1 MSLKP
6 LRLESLGA
14 RVGEEIGVSP
24 WLAVDQQRID
34 LFAQA
39 IDDPQWIHVDPV
51 RAKEGPF
58 GTTIAHGFLTL
69 SLLSH
74 LFATTFSFADARM
87 GINYGLNKVR
97 FTAPLPAGSR
107 IRARFTLAS
116 LEPLAG
122 GGWQM
127 VWKVVVEREGSAK
140 TVLVAEW
147 LIRHY

>member
-1 MSLKP
+1 MDLIP
-6 LRLESLGA
+6 LRLESLAA

-34 LFAQA
+34 LFARA

-97 FTAPLPAGSR
+97 FTAPLPVGSR
-107 IRARFTLAS
+107 VRARFTLAS

-122 GGWQM
+122 GAGQM
-127 VWKVVVEREGSAK
+127 VWSVVVERAGGAK
-140 TVLVAEW
+140 AVLAAEW

>member
-1 MSLKP
+1 MNPTP
-6 LRLESLGA
+6 LQLESLGA

-34 LFAQA
+34 LFARA

-51 RAKEGPF
+51 RAKAGPF

-74 LFATTFSFADARM
+74 LFAATFSFADTRM

-116 LEPLAG
+116 VEPLAG
-122 GGWQM
+122 GGEQM
-127 VWKVVVEREGSAK
+127 VWNVVVEREAGAK
-140 TVLVAEW
+140 AVLVAEW
-147 LIRHY
+147 VIRNH

>member
-1 MSLKP
+1 MDLVS

-24 WLAVDQQRID
+24 WLTVDQERID
-34 LFAQA
+34 RFARA
-39 IDDPQWIHVDPV
+39 IDDTQWIHVDPV
-51 RAKEGPF
+51 RAKAGPF

-87 GINYGLNKVR
+87 GINYGLDKVR

-107 IRARFTLAS
+107 IRARFTLTS

-122 GGWQM
+122 GGGQM
-127 VWKVVVEREGSAK
+127 FWKVVVEREGSAK

>member
-1 MSLKP
+1 MDRLA
-6 LRLESLGA
+6 LRLESLAAGL
-14 RVGEEIGVSP
+14 GEEIGVSP
-24 WLAVDQQRID
+24 WLAVDQERID
-34 LFAQA
+34 RFARA
-39 IDDPQWIHVDPV
+39 IDDTQWIHVDPL

-87 GINYGLNKVR
+87 GINYGLDKVR
-97 FTAPLPAGSR
+97 FTAPLPVGSR

-122 GGWQM
+122 GGAQM

-140 TVLVAEW
+140 AVLVAEW
-147 LIRHY
+147 LIRHH